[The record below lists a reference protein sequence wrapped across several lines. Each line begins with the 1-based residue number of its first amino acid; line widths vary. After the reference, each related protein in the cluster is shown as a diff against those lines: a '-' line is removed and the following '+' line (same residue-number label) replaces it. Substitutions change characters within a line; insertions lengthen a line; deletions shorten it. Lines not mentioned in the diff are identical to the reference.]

1 MSAPIYDTYNTFYFT
16 KAGQIVPTISALVSL
31 ISSSAVIYFVLRS
44 GSKLSTTYHR
54 IMFFLSFWD
63 IVGSASISLTTIPM
77 PKDTIYPFE
86 GKKLGSFATC
96 EAQAFLYFVG
106 TVFAI
111 CGNVALNIFYL
122 CSIRYKMKEERI
134 KKFVEPVMLFF
145 AVLLTV
151 PVPVVLLL
159 GNFLNPSPFESYC
172 SFGGYPKECT
182 NRDDVQCIRGD
193 PNSSSIQFIR
203 TYLYCGIFLAFG
215 TIIVSM
221 VLIILTVYRAE
232 TGATSVSKPKSNSM
246 ISKEN
251 PDLLEE
257 EEEDD
262 DVDQGEGFQLVHT
275 RIILRQAIM
284 YIAAFFLIWFFTLIS
299 YFMPEVWAVQI
310 FKCIFQP
317 LQGLFN
323 ALIFVYHKVYNI
335 RRSNK
340 DLTFQEALF
349 VLRTAPSQVPE
360 VLLSRIDL
368 VSTQMNNYN
377 AGEEIESCSDDLSPS
392 MLSPYSGNSLN
403 TPSLPSVD
411 LSNAISSTGISYASN
426 KDESCI
432 GVRKYYIN
440 NYTLE
445 PSEAKSI
452 EQRISIDDDESLE
465 GDEEEESM
473 ASNS

>member
-284 YIAAFFLIWFFTLIS
+284 YIAAFFLIWVFTLIS
-299 YFMPEVWAVQI
+299 FFMPEVWAVQI

-426 KDESCI
+426 KDESCN
-432 GVRKYYIN
+432 GVRKYY

-452 EQRISIDDDESLE
+452 SIDDDESLE
-465 GDEEEESM
+465 GNEEEESM
-473 ASNS
+473 TSNS